1 MESMCEGEFKLHIV
15 QDLYSMALNILF
27 GNSEMVVNSVVM
39 VVKFRVKCHFMEEIL
54 VINFPHT
61 D

>member
-1 MESMCEGEFKLHIV
+1 MELISKGQFKLHIV
-15 QDLYSMALNILF
+15 QDLYSMAFNIQF

-39 VVKFRVKCHFMEEIL
+39 VVKFRAKCHFMEEIL
-54 VINFPHT
+54 VISFPHT